1 MNKLL
6 LSTLLISTLALLSGC
21 DDEKKSDGRLA
32 FEPSAES
39 IWSLDN
45 ERNDNA
51 FVSTIK
57 RLSEGTYRQGGSIK
71 YFSNTTEA
79 AFFDSGTPRELFN
92 LREPLVTLRHELI
105 EVLPSECGLDTYAS
119 SFTDDGRNFVEYST
133 SSIAFTDRCQL
144 TFSLTVD
151 SKEVLFFI
159 ADIKF
164 KTLKIVGR

>member
-1 MNKLL
+1 MNNLL
-6 LSTLLISTLALLSGC
+6 LATLLISTLTLLSGC
-21 DDEKKSDGRLA
+21 DDEKKSDDRLA

-45 ERNDNA
+45 ESSDNI

-71 YFSNTTEA
+71 YLSNTTEA
-79 AFFDSGTPRELFN
+79 AFFDSGTPRELFPTRSE
-92 LREPLVTLRHELI
+92 LITLRHELI

-133 SSIAFTDRCQL
+133 SSIAFSDRCQL

-151 SKEVLFFI
+151 SKVVLSFI
-159 ADIKF
+159 ADF
-164 KTLKIVGR
+164 RGRSMKIVG